1 MSEDVEKEIIEQY
14 AEKKGMDK
22 DQVLRLMELLEEEKK
37 KGGGEVEPM
46 LAKATMLAEIL
57 AKLGEASK
65 SAPDTAQKAL
75 GTVIAAAAAK
85 ALLKDDDEGKK
96 SLKEKIDDLSDGL
109 TLLGMKAAMI
119 RSILGGG
126 EDEATKKLLEE
137 ISALKKELAE
147 IKEAKKSQEIERLEN
162 LFKELEK
169 KVEERFAALV
179 ATPPQPENNVEEKKP
194 KSLDDLLKEYMS
206 ITEEAKSWLER
217 IGYKVEPDRLSK
229 EEVERLLKEHEKK
242 LLEELKHRPEEVKA
256 WLESHGYRVIEP
268 PKSWEDVERMIKE
281 AEKRGYE
288 MALDDKRIEAVK
300 AIIERAVDNITNMF
314 APAIRQYWESVMSS
328 RMGTQSAAEAAGGGA
343 VSAAG
348 NVRRGL
354 QAASGSS
361 S

>member
-1 MSEDVEKEIIEQY
+1 MSEDAHVEKEIVEQY

-85 ALLKDDDEGKK
+85 ALLKDDDEGRK

-126 EDEATKKLLEE
+126 EDEATKRLLEE
-137 ISALKKELAE
+137 VSALKKELAE

-162 LFKELEK
+162 LFKQLEK

-179 ATPPQPENNVEEKKP
+179 ATPPPQPDNNSEEKKP
-194 KSLDDLLKEYMS
+194 RSLDDLLKEYMS
-206 ITEEAKSWLER
+206 ITEEAKSWLEK
-217 IGYKVEPDRLSK
+217 IGYRVEPEKLGK
-229 EEVERLLKEHEKK
+229 EEVERLLEEHKKK
-242 LLEELKHRPEEVKA
+242 LLEELRSRPEEVKA
-256 WLESHGYRVIEP
+256 WLESHGYKIIEP
-268 PKSWEDVERMIKE
+268 PKSWEEVERMIKE

-300 AIIERAVDNITNMF
+300 EIIRDRVRQIVSIF
-314 APAIRQYWESVMSS
+314 APAISQVMS
-328 RMGTQSAAEAAGGGA
+328 RAGGGGL
-343 VSAAG
+343 SAG
-348 NVRRGL
+348 Q
-354 QAASGSS
+354 QASS
-361 S
+361 SAQQQPQG